1 MNVIQFVH
9 EGLGNSSYLVQVGE
23 GETVLIDPDRSIDR
37 YLDTAR
43 THGWKIVAVF
53 ETHLHADFV
62 SGGLEASKTTGAQLY
77 LPAEG
82 NARFPHNPLSG
93 GQTVRTNSVEI
104 EALATP
110 SHTPEHMSFVLRTHG
125 KGDPALFSGG
135 ALIVGGAA
143 RTDLISPDMTEPLTR
158 SLYKTLRSA
167 FTSLGDETLLYPTH
181 GGGSFCSV
189 GASGERTSTLG
200 EQRSQ
205 NPLLS
210 IDDEEEFVSWF
221 PTTFPAGIP
230 TYFSRMRPINQAG
243 PRLRAEIARP
253 PRLSVDEFDSARE
266 NALIVDL
273 RAYEEFARAHIPGS
287 INITFRDAYA
297 TFLGWLVSPE
307 TPVLFVTGDT
317 PLDRVFDESLLV
329 GHERFAGWLDG
340 DIEAWIKSGKPIADP
355 IEILNADQARK
366 AVLVGASVLD
376 VREPDEFEA
385 GHIEGAIHVPL
396 GDLETNLDR
405 IPTDRPLLAYC
416 GHGERS
422 STALS
427 ILQRAGL
434 GPLLNLD
441 EGFEAWQNTTSRGGI
456 PGGLG
461 TAQGAAIR
469 DKVW

>member
-1 MNVIQFVH
+1 MNVIQFIH
-9 EGLGNSSYLVQVGE
+9 EGLGNSSYLAQVGE
-23 GETVLIDPDRSIDR
+23 GEAVLIDPDRSIDR

-43 THGWKIVAVF
+43 THGWKIMAVF

-62 SGGLEASKTTGAQLY
+62 SGGLEVSKTTGAQLY

-82 NARFPHNPLSG
+82 NARFPHNPLRG
-93 GQTVRTNSVEI
+93 GQTVRRNRVEI

-110 SHTPEHMSFVLRTHG
+110 SHTPEHMSFVLREPG
-125 KGDPALFSGG
+125 KADAALFSGG

-181 GGGSFCSV
+181 GVGSFCSA

-205 NPLLS
+205 NSLFS

-243 PRLRAEIARP
+243 PRPRAEIVRP

-266 NALIVDL
+266 NSLIVDL
-273 RAYEEFARAHIPGS
+273 RAYEAFARAHIPGS

-307 TPVLFVTGDT
+307 TPVLFVTGDA

-340 DIEAWIKSGKPIADP
+340 GIEAWIASGKPVADP
-355 IEILNADQARK
+355 IEIVNADQARK
-366 AVLVGASVLD
+366 AMLDGAGILD

-385 GHIEGAIHVPL
+385 GHIEGAINVPL
-396 GDLETNLDR
+396 GDVEAKLDR

-427 ILQRAGL
+427 ILQRAGA
-434 GPLLNLD
+434 GPLLNLGG
-441 EGFEAWQNTTSRGGI
+441 GFEGWDDGTSRGIVSSG
-456 PGGLG
+456 
-461 TAQGAAIR
+461 
-469 DKVW
+469 